1 MTDDD
6 ELGDIELFR
15 EFVESRKRSV
25 RNQLV
30 ERHMGLAAHI
40 ARRYTRS
47 GTPDDDLRQVAMVGL
62 VKAVDRFDPDFGAQ
76 FSSFAGQTIEG
87 ELKRHFRDRT
97 WTVRVPRGAKELHL
111 QVRDATAE
119 LEQDLGRSPSVE
131 QLAHHL
137 GIDREEVVRGL
148 VAGAASSVGT
158 LDTAGSDDDLA
169 GTDRQA
175 VLAEDDR
182 AFEDTENLQVIGELL
197 DTLPERERRI
207 VELRFYE
214 RMSQSAI
221 ADEIGISQMH
231 VSRLLRKSFEQMRRE
246 MTSATGTPGATERP
260 PRRG

>member
-6 ELGDIELFR
+6 ELEDLELFR
-15 EFVESRKRSV
+15 EFVANRKRSV
-25 RNQLV
+25 RNRLV

-40 ARRYTRS
+40 ARRFTRS

-111 QVRDATAE
+111 QIRDATAE
-119 LEQDLGRSPSVE
+119 LEQDLGRSPSVD
-131 QLAHHL
+131 QLSQHL
-137 GIDREEVVRGL
+137 GLGRDEIVLGL
-148 VAGAASSVGT
+148 VAGAASSTAT
-158 LDTAGSDDDLA
+158 LDAAGPDDDLA

-175 VLAEDDR
+175 ALAEEDR

-231 VSRLLRKSFEQMRRE
+231 VSRLLRKAFEHMRHE
-246 MTSATGTPGATERP
+246 MTAR
-260 PRRG
+260 